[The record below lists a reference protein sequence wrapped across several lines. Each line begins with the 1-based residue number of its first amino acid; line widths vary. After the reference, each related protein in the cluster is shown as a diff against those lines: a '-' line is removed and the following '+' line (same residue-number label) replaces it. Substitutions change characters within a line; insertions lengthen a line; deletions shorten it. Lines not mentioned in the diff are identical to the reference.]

1 MILQWATILVLTV
14 LVLSLMR
21 QLGELA
27 KGSSVVEEK
36 RNDPFTIFHKVPEHT
51 ISLVGGSRFTFGGDQ
66 SAPCLIVFFS
76 PTCGA
81 CAELPAAVLE
91 FVKKHPAPE
100 FKLLAVLKQ
109 IEPTAV
115 QKYISERS
123 LDTFPIAMDDDFP
136 KELNPGGAPFGAAIA
151 KGGRVAAQGK
161 PKVLLHLLEMARAA
175 ENIIHNV
182 PDHSRRSHEWGD
194 SAPYWMPEQIGGQPA
209 HISETV
215 TAEARA

>member
-1 MILQWATILVLTV
+1 MILQWAMILVLSV

-27 KGSSVVEEK
+27 KGGGVVEEK
-36 RNDPFTIFHKVPEHT
+36 RNDLFTIFHKVPENT
-51 ISLVGGSRFTFGGDQ
+51 VSLIGGGKFTFGGDQ
-66 SAPCLIVFFS
+66 PAPCLIVFFS

-81 CAELPAAVLE
+81 CAELPAAIVE
-91 FVKKHPAPE
+91 FVKKHPAPD

-109 IEPTAV
+109 IEPAAV

-123 LDTFPIAMDDDFP
+123 LDSLSIAMDDDFP
-136 KELNPGGAPFGAAIA
+136 KELNPGGAPFGVAIA

-182 PDHSRRSHEWGD
+182 PDHSRRSYEWGD
-194 SAPYWMPEQIGGQPA
+194 SAPYWTPEQLDARPMPIP
-209 HISETV
+209 E
-215 TAEARA
+215 TAEAGARA